1 VSSHCADRPPMSRFH
16 LFSLIH
22 DETKSLSQRGDAIWD
37 VLVSRPHCA
46 CVPDLV
52 AKLAEADERIKR
64 EMAENEKLR
73 ALLAEWVSG
82 ATFHD
87 DPISRATR
95 MAFFQEMAR
104 RTAAFLN
111 AEAKP

>member
-1 VSSHCADRPPMSRFH
+1 VRQVNCGGRLVERSDYLARVHCPGCAS
-16 LFSLIH
+16 
-22 DETKSLSQRGDAIWD
+22 
-37 VLVSRPHCA
+37 VL
-46 CVPDLV
+46 DLV

-104 RTAAFLN
+104 RTVAYLN
-111 AEAKP
+111 PEAKP